1 MNETRQKTAATMKVC
16 LVGAGRMGM
25 MRLQLLHE
33 SRKTEC
39 VAVVETDRTHP
50 LWKAPETLAH
60 LFPPPLCVETAAQR
74 AANEA
79 AAAAAA
85 AAAGQNPGAARPM
98 SPEKKQGRRSGGV
111 AVFGSLAEV
120 TEKYDAVWVS
130 TPTDQHAAVIEEAA
144 KRTKF
149 IFCEAPLA
157 HTEAAI
163 KHCYS
168 LCQERGVELICG
180 WYSRFDKGFQDL
192 YDRTQ
197 GNHVTS
203 TTIIDKRG
211 LPYPKGPQY
220 DSGNEADDDDDGTKA
235 SAGAADTQDTEG
247 SAAAAAGAAES
258 GKEAGRSLGPLFRE
272 YMCHDFNLAL
282 MFMNEK
288 MPTSVQATMRD
299 TYGDGTYD
307 SAWCTLEF
315 SNSKSV
321 FIELSMY
328 GPEKFESSV
337 RMVVD
342 GKTEMSGKTDVT
354 REQEAGTLARFQ
366 DALRSELVYFVR
378 RFLNE
383 KVQLRTGAE
392 QCVATVQLA
401 ELAEQSAAVGAKI
414 PVSVGPVMKFV
425 QVGGGSIARY
435 LRERVLPSLSFCEL
449 AGTVEVPEGPQAP
462 LGLPLDLLLAPQL
475 ERAEVDSV
483 HVCLPYKTQTEAV
496 ELCLRSGKKILCQPP
511 VFDLHRLQKIAIER
525 DCLLMLDFPRR
536 FDRQFQ
542 RAKEYLTQL
551 ATDSGVTK
559 SVLIEKILPAPPSN
573 VPAAPFDVTEML
585 WNQCIHDI
593 DLLSWLFEDV
603 DCEMSVRSV
612 TADAV
617 ARTITMVVPVWLR
630 KFDSTIDV
638 QLSFAAHG
646 RALVDHVVIND
657 QSFGHDLRS
666 NSSSSSTSSAAAKA
680 TATTTAPAAES
691 IYDDAYERELKFF
704 ASQPGNVIGQG
715 KYCLTYSRAF
725 RLVNQALDA
734 IHEEETESAC
744 ATADSKSASLWGA
757 LSRGAGP
764 QSLRAPVVGDRGDVR
779 AMVQEA
785 AARAAE
791 QVIMQQGNAAEFRGV
806 AGHGGMF
813 KQDGKIYKPLVYEE
827 NEWTIYE
834 TIRKHL
840 PELLPWVPRIYER
853 TLVHGSPFL
862 VMEDLTYG
870 YEKPVVMDLKVGE
883 PSDFFRMHNQP
894 YAMKVAGYTGDSTI
908 RRSQQSWG
916 DLQSYFRDF
925 IRDRESANSR
935 YEVLPDFIEQ
945 LEQLLDIF
953 SRQTL
958 LRMRAVSI
966 LFVYDSTDNG
976 PQKPSVRILDLAR
989 AKIMQN
995 LPDVECDSDSDS
1007 DESKG
1012 VAASG
1017 SASGSASA
1025 SPSPAPGVTPDRI
1038 ASAPPT
1044 SASDAVAAVCRQG
1057 SPSGTE
1063 QAAAAAASTAATA
1076 AAGAPQKKY
1085 SIRAKLG
1092 PDPDTIDHFF
1102 SFGIENTIKLLKEIH
1117 QKFVA
1122 RHAVFLCR
1130 HAMKE
1135 EEDGDLSLEGMQQAY
1150 DMAARLKHENISV
1163 IVSSPHRR
1171 AIQTA
1176 KLIAEQL
1183 AIKYVVEPLMTDLI
1197 VSPDQA
1203 QSYAPLFQ
1211 FNNVRGGSSDEE
1223 DDSGLRDRHYVPVS
1237 SFASAEDNMPQTLPA
1252 LQHRVYSA
1260 LSTICKKYKR
1270 VAIVGH
1276 ASSFVAMLSV
1286 LVGQQWQGTLHFASI
1301 TILVPNSTSPVGWSL
1316 ERMNMRSHLTTAFDD
1331 YGRTKKKSAAPAG
1344 PARCTVGEQPRR
1356 HRHTEEIESDD
1367 DPILPSY

>member
-1 MNETRQKTAATMKVC
+1 MNEARQKTAATMKVC

-25 MRLQLLHE
+25 ARLQLLHE

-85 AAAGQNPGAARPM
+85 EANGGAPRPM

-144 KRTKF
+144 RRTKF

-163 KHCYS
+163 RHCYS

-220 DSGNEADDDDDGTKA
+220 DSGNEADDDDDDKDDKEDEEHTKGQA
-235 SAGAADTQDTEG
+235 KDKTEG
-247 SAAAAAGAAES
+247 EAEGSS
-258 GKEAGRSLGPLFRE
+258 GSKETGRALGPLFRE

-315 SNSKSV
+315 SNNKSV

-328 GPEKFESSV
+328 GAEKFESSV

-383 KVQLRTGAE
+383 KVQRQTGAE
-392 QCVATVQLA
+392 QCVAAMQLA

-414 PVSVGPVMKFV
+414 PVSVGPVMKFL

-435 LRERVLPSLSFCEL
+435 VRERVLPSLSFCEL
-449 AGTVEVPEGPQAP
+449 AGTVEVPDAADAP

-551 ATDSGVTK
+551 ATDSGTTK
-559 SVLIEKILPAPPSN
+559 SVLLEKILPAPPSN

-657 QSFGHDLRS
+657 QSFGHDLRNTS
-666 NSSSSSTSSAAAKA
+666 GNNSKNG
-680 TATTTAPAAES
+680 TAPAAAES

-744 ATADSKSASLWGA
+744 AAADSKSASLWGA
-757 LSRGAGP
+757 LSRAAAAPQAG
-764 QSLRAPVVGDRGDVR
+764 RAAVVGGDRGDVR

-870 YEKPVVMDLKVGE
+870 YEKPVVLDLKVGE

-916 DLQSYFRDF
+916 DLLSYFRDF

-953 SRQTL
+953 SHQTL

-989 AKIMQN
+989 AKIMQS
-995 LPDVECDSDSDS
+995 LPDVDCDSDSDS
-1007 DESKG
+1007 DEGK
-1012 VAASG
+1012 A
-1017 SASGSASA
+1017 SASGSGSA
-1025 SPSPAPGVTPDRI
+1025 SPSPAPGAMPDRI
-1038 ASAPPT
+1038 ASAPPS
-1044 SASDAVAAVCRQG
+1044 SASDAVGVCRQG
-1057 SPSGTE
+1057 SPSSGTE
-1063 QAAAAAASTAATA
+1063 QTSPATATAAAAAAAAATTA
-1076 AAGAPQKKY
+1076 STTPQKKY

-1176 KLIAEQL
+1176 KLVAEQL

-1211 FNNVRGGSSDEE
+1211 FDTVRGGSSDED
-1223 DDSGLRDRHYVPVS
+1223 DDSGLRDRQYVPVS

-1331 YGRTKKKSAAPAG
+1331 YGRTKKKSSAPAAG
-1344 PARCTVGEQPRR
+1344 TRCTVGEQPRR